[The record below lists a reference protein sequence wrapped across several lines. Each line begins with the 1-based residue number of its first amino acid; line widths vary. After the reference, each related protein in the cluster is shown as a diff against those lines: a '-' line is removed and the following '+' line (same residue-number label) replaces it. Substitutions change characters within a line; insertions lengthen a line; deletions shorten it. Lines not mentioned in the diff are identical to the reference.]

1 MEFTFSST
9 ADWVVGVLLFGVTVA
24 GLVVTVFA

>member
-9 ADWVVGVLLFGVTVA
+9 ADWVVGVLLFAVTVA

>member
-9 ADWVVGVLLFGVTVA
+9 ADWVVGALLLVVTVA
-24 GLVVTVFA
+24 GFVVTVFA